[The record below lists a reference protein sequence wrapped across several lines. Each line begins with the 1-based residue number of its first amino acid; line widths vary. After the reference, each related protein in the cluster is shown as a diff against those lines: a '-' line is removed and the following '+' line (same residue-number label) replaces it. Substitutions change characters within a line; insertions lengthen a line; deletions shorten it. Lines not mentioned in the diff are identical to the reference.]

1 MSTRKKRLIFIIYFR
16 SEAFD
21 EDDIRAVS
29 AICDSNTSGTEST
42 AEAVG
47 KVASKV
53 NGSNH
58 CDPDFT
64 PKMTSEA
71 AEAAGSTPG
80 KPEKMISTS
89 FVTVIEGTKDLT
101 LHEEKQ
107 RSPQRPRPAA
117 MATSEDELF
126 VGKQDILDLL

>member
-1 MSTRKKRLIFIIYFR
+1 M
-16 SEAFD
+16 
-21 EDDIRAVS
+21 S
-29 AICDSNTSGTEST
+29 AICDSNTSSTEST
-42 AEAVG
+42 AAAAVVG

-117 MATSEDELF
+117 MATSEDELL
-126 VGKQDILDLL
+126 VGKQEILDLL